1 MQSRKRCMGTLK
13 LSWPGFG
20 LLDVS
25 YFHVASSSLK
35 QDSDLKTRVSCTI
48 TRVSFVYRKG
58 LSSQLI

>member
-1 MQSRKRCMGTLK
+1 MGTLK

-35 QDSDLKTRVSCTI
+35 LDSDLKTRVSCTI